1 MHLGS
6 KRILVIGAG
15 KSGVSAT
22 RLLQK
27 HGAYLVLYDAN
38 DNINISNFQ
47 DEFNIEEKFELVIGR
62 FPKEIVTTL
71 DLAVISPGVP
81 MDNQV
86 VKLLRSLNI
95 PIMGEIELAYRLSKG
110 KVIAITGT
118 NGKTTTTILTGEI
131 LKSYF
136 DEVFI
141 VGNIGEPYTDVAG
154 LTSEQSLIVAELSSF
169 QLETI
174 DQFKADVSAILN
186 ISPDHLDRHKDM
198 ETYIKLKERV
208 TKNQEKSD
216 LCILNYDDPVL
227 RSMAGRLGVDVI
239 FFSSR
244 RSLNNGLFLDG
255 DEIILLK
262 DKKRQLVCKI
272 KDLQIIGR
280 HNYENLMVA
289 VAIGI
294 YLGVPMEYIRRIITS
309 FKGVQHRIEY
319 VAEVNGVT
327 YYNDSK
333 GTNPQA
339 SIRAIQAM
347 EVPTILIAG
356 GYDKGN
362 DFDQWIKSFNGK
374 VKSLVL
380 IGEARFKIEA
390 AARKQGFTNVFI
402 ADTLKEAV
410 DISTEQGE
418 IGDAVLLSPACAS
431 WGMFA
436 NYEERGKLFKK
447 YVNNLN

>member
-15 KSGVSAT
+15 KSGVSAI

-47 DEFNIEEKFELVIGR
+47 DEFNTEEKFELVIGR

>member
-15 KSGVSAT
+15 KSGVSAI

-47 DEFNIEEKFELVIGR
+47 DEFNTEEKFELVIGR

-227 RSMAGRLGVDVI
+227 RSMAERLGVDVI

>member
-27 HGAYLVLYDAN
+27 QGAYLVLYDAN

-294 YLGVPMEYIRRIITS
+294 SLGVPMEYIRRIITS

-319 VAEVNGVT
+319 VAKINGVT

-380 IGEARFKIEA
+380 IGETRFKIEA